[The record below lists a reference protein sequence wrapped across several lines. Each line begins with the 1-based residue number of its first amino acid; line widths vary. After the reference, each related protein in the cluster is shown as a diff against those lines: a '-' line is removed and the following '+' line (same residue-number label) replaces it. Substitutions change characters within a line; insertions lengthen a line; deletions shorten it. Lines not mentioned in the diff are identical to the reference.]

1 MKKNWIY
8 QNKIKIFFGTLC
20 FIFLLGGTY
29 IYSQFYNFSDKTY
42 RELERGRKSIKREH
56 NISPLK
62 DNISVLI
69 MGEDNSETREGEYGK
84 NARSDALMVATINKE
99 TSAINL
105 LSIPRDTRV
114 YIPIKSKEDKIAHAH
129 AFGGIDSTIDTAE
142 KFLDIPIDYY
152 IKFNFDSFLSL
163 IDTIGG
169 IDVDVPVTFTE
180 QDSKDQAD
188 AIHLEKGYQHLNGEQ
203 ALALTRTRHIDNDFM
218 RGQRQQLVIEAI
230 GKKLLTM
237 NSLSKFNSIL
247 DTVSPHMS
255 TNLSTTDIFS
265 VAKTMM
271 NRSPEINKIQIKCK
285 DKYINGI
292 YYAQPDDKSVQE
304 ISKILKQ
311 ELQKNTD

>member
-1 MKKNWIY
+1 MKKKWVY
-8 QNKIKIFFGTLC
+8 QNKIKVILGMLT
-20 FIFLLGGTY
+20 FILFLGGTY
-29 IYSQFYNFSDKTY
+29 IYSKIQNFGERTY
-42 RELERGRKSIKREH
+42 QELERGRKSMKREH
-56 NISPLK
+56 KISPLK
-62 DNISVLI
+62 DNVSVLI

-84 NARSDALMVATINKE
+84 NARTDALMVATINKE

-129 AFGGIDSTIDTAE
+129 AFGGIDSTVDTVE

-152 IKFNFDSFLSL
+152 IKFNFDSFLNL

-230 GKKLLTM
+230 AEKLLTIK
-237 NSLSKFNSIL
+237 SLNKFNSIL
-247 DTVSPHMS
+247 DEISPHMS

-265 VAKTMM
+265 IAKTMM
-271 NRSPEINKIQIKCK
+271 DHPPKINKMQIKCS
-285 DKYINGI
+285 DKYIDGI
-292 YYAQPDDKSVQE
+292 YYAQPNKESVQQ
-304 ISKILKQ
+304 ISKNLKQ
-311 ELQKNTD
+311 ELQKIEP

>member
-1 MKKNWIY
+1 MKKVGSA
-8 QNKIKIFFGTLC
+8 KIRVILGILF

-42 RELERGRKSIKREH
+42 RELERGRKSMKREH
-56 NISPLK
+56 KISPLK
-62 DNISVLI
+62 DNISILI

-84 NARSDALMVATINKE
+84 NARSDALMIATINKE
-99 TSAINL
+99 TATINL

-114 YIPIKSKEDKIAHAH
+114 YIPIKAKEDKIAHAH
-129 AFGGIDSTIDTAE
+129 AFGGIDSTIDTVE

-180 QDSKDQAD
+180 QDSQDQAD

-218 RGQRQQLVIEAI
+218 RGQRQLLVIEAI
-230 GKKLLTM
+230 GKKILTM

-247 DTVSPHMS
+247 DKVSPHMS
-255 TNLSTTDIFS
+255 TNLSTTDMFS
-265 VAKTMM
+265 IAKTMM
-271 NRSPEINKIQIKCK
+271 DHSPNINKMQIKCS
-285 DKYINGI
+285 DKYIDGI
-292 YYAQPDDKSVQE
+292 YYAQPDKKSVQQ
-304 ISKILKQ
+304 ISKNLKQ
-311 ELQKNTD
+311 ELQKK

>member
-1 MKKNWIY
+1 MRTNWLY
-8 QNKIKIFFGTLC
+8 RNKIKVILGMLT
-20 FIFLLGGTY
+20 FIFLLGGAY
-29 IYSQFYNFSDKTY
+29 MYSKFHSFNDKTY
-42 RELERGRKSIKREH
+42 HALERGHKSMKREH
-56 NISPLK
+56 KISPLK
-62 DNISVLI
+62 DNISLLI

-84 NARSDALMVATINKE
+84 NARSDALMIATINKE

-114 YIPIKSKEDKIAHAH
+114 YIPIKEKEDKIAHAH
-129 AFGGIDSTIDTAE
+129 AFGGIDSTIDTVE
-142 KFLDIPIDYY
+142 KFLNIPIDYY

-163 IDTIGG
+163 IGTIGG

-237 NSLSKFNSIL
+237 KSLSKFNSIL

-255 TNLSTTDIFS
+255 TNLSTADMFS
-265 VAKTMM
+265 IAKTMM
-271 NRSPEINKIQIKCK
+271 DHSPKINKKQIECT
-285 DKYINGI
+285 DKYIDGI
-292 YYAQPDDKSVQE
+292 YYAQPDLESVQQ
-304 ISKILKQ
+304 ISKDLKQ
-311 ELQKNTD
+311 ELQKK